1 MDYHAYKVNETIFK
15 GFLNGNKETL
25 TLSTLQNFFNEM
37 IENISETWILIHD
50 DQYHRDDFSV
60 LSGQRLYGHKYCILM
75 DYGTKSCYKIG
86 IPNPKN
92 ITSIEN
98 RQKSII
104 IYKKRSLLLKDIDTV
119 FQKYLK
125 NNKSSYI
132 VSDLKYILIHTFSL
146 LFQQEKASY
155 FRTIKTQLDSKE
167 SKEAFFEVDDIFLS
181 YNIDEKSIES
191 DKESVF
197 KKLNV
202 LFKIQNV
209 NRKDILL
216 KGYSN
221 QELILFINLSLDIFD
236 LMEAI
241 NEYVRGDALVYLDWG
256 TWESPC
262 FRHFN
267 STLLKD
273 FRDTTIT
280 NDTLKLVREIILV
293 NIDEINELSSQ
304 FKELSNNQ
312 NKFSYS
318 ILRRKKYSGNG
329 FKSFEFRSKEFIYKL
344 QLKIKD
350 FFAKINSVS
359 KKNVQK
365 TVRKGKKI
373 LSITWVQILLG
384 YITLSIISGF
394 FQAWFNSKFK

>member
-1 MDYHAYKVNETIFK
+1 MDYTAHKVNKLIFE
-15 GFLNGNKETL
+15 GFLNGDKESL
-25 TLSTLQNFFNEM
+25 TLNTLQNFFNET
-37 IENISETWILIHD
+37 IENFSEKWILILD
-50 DQYHRDDFSV
+50 DQYNCGDFSV
-60 LSGQRLYGHKYCILM
+60 PATHRLYGHKYCVLM
-75 DYGTKSCYKIG
+75 DYETNSYYKIG
-86 IPNPKN
+86 IPNPID

-280 NDTLKLVREIILV
+280 NDTLKLVREKILGKME
-293 NIDEINELSSQ
+293 EINDKASQ
-304 FKELSNNQ
+304 FKEFSNNQ
-312 NKFSYS
+312 NYKPYS
-318 ILRRKKYSGNG
+318 ILRRKKNSRNG
-329 FKSFEFRSKEFIYKL
+329 FKSFEFRSKEFLVKL
-344 QLKIKD
+344 QLKTKVIFSKT
-350 FFAKINSVS
+350 FSQIGKFVKKLYQKFINL
-359 KKNVQK
+359 
-365 TVRKGKKI
+365 VRKPWI
-373 LSITWVQILLG
+373 HIPLAYVI
-384 YITLSIISGF
+384 LSIISGF

>member
-1 MDYHAYKVNETIFK
+1 M
-15 GFLNGNKETL
+15 
-25 TLSTLQNFFNEM
+25 
-37 IENISETWILIHD
+37 
-50 DQYHRDDFSV
+50 
-60 LSGQRLYGHKYCILM
+60 
-75 DYGTKSCYKIG
+75 
-86 IPNPKN
+86 
-92 ITSIEN
+92 
-98 RQKSII
+98 
-104 IYKKRSLLLKDIDTV
+104 
-119 FQKYLK
+119 
-125 NNKSSYI
+125 
-132 VSDLKYILIHTFSL
+132 
-146 LFQQEKASY
+146 
-155 FRTIKTQLDSKE
+155 DSKE

-280 NDTLKLVREIILV
+280 NDTLKLVREKISGKME
-293 NIDEINELSSQ
+293 EINDKASQ
-304 FKELSNNQ
+304 FKEFSNNQ
-312 NKFSYS
+312 NYKPYS
-318 ILRRKKYSGNG
+318 ILRRKKNSRNG
-329 FKSFEFRSKEFIYKL
+329 FKSFKFRSKEFLVKL
-344 QLKIKD
+344 QLKTKVIFSKT
-350 FFAKINSVS
+350 FSQIGKFVKKLYQKFINL
-359 KKNVQK
+359 
-365 TVRKGKKI
+365 VRKPWI
-373 LSITWVQILLG
+373 HIPLAYVI
-384 YITLSIISGF
+384 LSIISGF